1 MNLVYIFTLALI
13 TIATC
18 INSVRWERIA
28 QREDYIPSYVS
39 KFYFRWVR
47 SRGLNRLIFFITL
60 ILCIVSLFLIY
71 VPILISAIN
80 LITPIGLSFKPRTSK
95 VEKTDRLK
103 RATYLYFFLVISI
116 SLASFT
122 LGYGYLLA
130 LAANMFS
137 YFIYDQSLRL
147 LFNYEKNRSRHF
159 VNDASKKLNS
169 AQIPVIGITG
179 SYSKTTTKNIL
190 AQILGLSNN
199 VFVTPESYNNRL
211 GIAKSI
217 NESFQDDQEL
227 AIIEMGTYSNGEIR
241 EICSWVRPHIS
252 VITGIAP
259 VHLERM
265 KSLENILDAKSE
277 IVELAGSVVIN
288 GDDEM
293 LLTEARLWTN
303 QKNVYDCSIT
313 SREATVCV
321 EYEDGKHDIYV
332 ANNLLG
338 SINGP
343 KLLQLSISLSIG
355 VMLALDL
362 DIREYINNLDT
373 LDKSK
378 HRQNIL
384 ESDLG
389 HTIIDNSF
397 NSNPMGVEFS
407 LETLGQLGNEESLR
421 FLVTPGMVELGS
433 DQFAINYAFASE
445 ASQVVDEALIIG
457 NTNKNALKTGFQ
469 ENNTRYQIFTNRD
482 EAVSY
487 LNSIVKPE
495 DIVLY
500 ENDLPDHYP

>member
-1 MNLVYIFTLALI
+1 MI
-13 TIATC
+13 THAYAA
-18 INSVRWERIA
+18 SQPGGGDVFL
-28 QREDYIPSYVS
+28 QLLP
-39 KFYFRWVR
+39 F
-47 SRGLNRLIFFITL
+47 LLIFLIIYFL
-60 ILCIVSLFLIY
+60 ILRPQQKRVKAHKEMIDLLKKGDTIITQGGLIGK
-71 VPILISAIN
+71 ISKI
-80 LITPIGLSFKPRTSK
+80 ISDQE
-95 VEKTDRLK
+95 VE
-103 RATYLYFFLVISI
+103 I
-116 SLASFT
+116 
-122 LGYGYLLA
+122 
-130 LAANMFS
+130 
-137 YFIYDQSLRL
+137 
-147 LFNYEKNRSRHF
+147 E
-159 VNDASKKLNS
+159 
-169 AQIPVIGITG
+169 
-179 SYSKTTTKNIL
+179 
-190 AQILGLSNN
+190 
-199 VFVTPESYNNRL
+199 
-211 GIAKSI
+211 IAKDVKVKVVRGMISD
-217 NESFQDDQEL
+217 NRKWF
-227 AIIEMGTYSNGEIR
+227 SNR
-241 EICSWVRPHIS
+241 
-252 VITGIAP
+252 
-259 VHLERM
+259 
-265 KSLENILDAKSE
+265 D
-277 IVELAGSVVIN
+277 
-288 GDDEM
+288 
-293 LLTEARLWTN
+293 
-303 QKNVYDCSIT
+303 KNVYDCSIT